1 MSTGKRYT
9 AQQKV
14 EILREHLTNGVPIST
29 LCERYGCS
37 PQTFHN
43 WHKQLFEG
51 ALDTFNKP
59 KGKQKKQASKVEHLQ
74 KKLKDRDSLIT
85 ELVSENI
92 RLKKNLNG
100 DL

>member
-1 MSTGKRYT
+1 MSTRKRYT

-14 EILREHLTNGVPIST
+14 EILREYLTNNVPIST
-29 LCERYGCS
+29 LCERYGFS
-37 PQTFHN
+37 PQIFHI
-43 WHKQLFEG
+43 WQKQLFEG
-51 ALDTFNKP
+51 DLNIFNKP
-59 KGKQKKQASKVEHLQ
+59 KGKQKREVRKMEHLEN
-74 KKLKDRDSLIT
+74 KLQERDSLIT